1 MDSVSNNE
9 LLVEIK
15 DFICTITINRPQR
28 RNALNA
34 QVLTG
39 LGDTLNSIKE
49 RKDVR
54 VVILRGSGEEAFS
67 SGMDLLSSREGGEG
81 ERRKSALPY
90 ARESII
96 ACPCPVIAMA
106 FGYVAGAG
114 CDLAVTCDFR
124 IAADSAQF
132 AMPPVKLGLVY
143 DYKAVQ
149 RFINLVGL
157 GNTKELFLTGKFVD
171 ARKAKEIGLVNHIA
185 PKDDLVA
192 FTLSF
197 AREMTGNAPL
207 AMAGTKMAIAKLL
220 AYQNLPPQMEA
231 EIQAITDRCWQSE
244 DAKEARKAF
253 AEKRKPVFKGV

>member
-1 MDSVSNNE
+1 MDSLSKDE

-15 DFICTITINRPQR
+15 DFVCTITINRPQR

-34 QVLTG
+34 DVLTK
-39 LGDTLNSIKE
+39 LGDTLTSFKATG
-49 RKDVR
+49 DVR
-54 VVILRGSGEEAFS
+54 AVILRGAGEEAFS

-96 ACPCPVIAMA
+96 NCSCPVIAMI

-124 IAADSAQF
+124 IAADNAQV

-143 DYKAVQ
+143 DYKAIQ
-149 RFINLVGL
+149 RFINLIGL
-157 GNTKELFLTGKFVD
+157 GNAKELFLTAKFVD
-171 ARKAKEIGLVNHIA
+171 ARKAKEIGLVNHVV
-185 PKDDLVA
+185 PKDGLSA
-192 FTLSF
+192 FTHSF
-197 AREMTGNAPL
+197 AQDMSGNAPL
-207 AMAGTKMAIAKLL
+207 AMAGTKITIAKLL
-220 AYQNLPPQMEA
+220 AYQNLTPQAEA
-231 EIQAITDRCWQSE
+231 EIQAIIEKCWQSE

-253 AEKRKPVFKGV
+253 AEKRKPVFKGM

>member
-1 MDSVSNNE
+1 MDLISNNE

-15 DFICTITINRPQR
+15 DYICTITINRPQR

-34 QVLTG
+34 DVLTS
-39 LGDTLNSIKE
+39 LGDTLNSFKE

-54 VVILRGSGEEAFS
+54 AVILRGAGDEAFS
-67 SGMDLLSSREGGEG
+67 AGMDLLSTREGGEG
-81 ERRKSALPY
+81 DRRKSAIPY
-90 ARESII
+90 ARESILT
-96 ACPCPVIAMA
+96 CPCPIIAMV

-124 IAADSAQF
+124 IAAENAQF

-143 DYKAVQ
+143 DYKAIQ
-149 RFINLVGL
+149 RFINLIGL
-157 GNTKELFLTGKFVD
+157 GYTKELFLTAKFVD
-171 ARKAKEIGLVNHIA
+171 ARKAQEMGLVNHIV
-185 PKDDLVA
+185 PKEDLIT

-197 AREMTGNAPL
+197 AKEMIGNAPL

-220 AYQNLPPQMEA
+220 AYQNLPPQADA
-231 EIQAITDRCWQSE
+231 EIQAITEKCWQSE

-253 AEKRKPVFKGV
+253 AEKRKPIFKGI